1 MGTTSPTLRVVF
13 GRDSFEGLEL
23 GVEALLAGDEAS
35 FEDEAPWVGLGVEHP
50 ATKVNRLIIAAQRL
64 TFLRCRFIVFA
75 ICQRLFLRIV
85 DVELA
90 KLEPRLVDLRL

>member
-23 GVEALLAGDEAS
+23 GVGALLAGDEAS
-35 FEDEAPWVGLGVEHP
+35 FEGEAPWVGLGAEHP
-50 ATKVNRLIIAAQRL
+50 ATKANRLIIAVQQL
-64 TFLRCRFIVFA
+64 TFIKFWFIVCV

-90 KLEPRLVDLRL
+90 KLEPRRVDSRL